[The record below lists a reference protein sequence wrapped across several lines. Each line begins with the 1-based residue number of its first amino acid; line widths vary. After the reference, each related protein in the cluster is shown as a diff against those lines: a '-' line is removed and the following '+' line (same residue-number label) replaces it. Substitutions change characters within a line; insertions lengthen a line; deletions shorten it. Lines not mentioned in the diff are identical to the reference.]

1 MDWYAY
7 GCYALSHYHMFI
19 FLSDSSKPE
28 SLICKFRCMCRYK
41 TNVLYLNYVLLQSII
56 AIAIYH
62 WTVIMS
68 SEASLTIELHTEK
81 EEP

>member
-1 MDWYAY
+1 MDWYAC
-7 GCYALSHYHMFI
+7 GCYALSHYHMLI

-28 SLICKFRCMCRYK
+28 SLICKFRGMCRYK
-41 TNVLYLNYVLLQSII
+41 TSVLYLNYVLLKSII

-62 WTVIMS
+62 WTGIMS
-68 SEASLTIELHTEK
+68 SEASLTIELHSEK